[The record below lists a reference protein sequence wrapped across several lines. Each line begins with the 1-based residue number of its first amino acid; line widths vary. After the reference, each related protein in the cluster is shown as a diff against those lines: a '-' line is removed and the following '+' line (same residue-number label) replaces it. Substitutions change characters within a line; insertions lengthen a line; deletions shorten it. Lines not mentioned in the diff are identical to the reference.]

1 MATQTMTLDP
11 NAQAYTDD
19 EIVGKVN
26 AASDDITRAG
36 SVSAAARPIEATEIT
51 NTELA
56 DGAAKANLDE
66 MLATA
71 RGYIKT
77 SPAAGEFKIIGAHRD
92 AAGKLAIA
100 YDDVPIA

>member
-1 MATQTMTLDP
+1 MVLDP

-19 EIVGKVN
+19 EIVAKIN
-26 AASDDITRAG
+26 AASDPITRAS
-36 SVSAAARPIEATEIT
+36 SVDPAARPIEAAEVT

-66 MLATA
+66 MLDGA

-77 SPAAGEFKIIGAHRD
+77 NPVTGEFKIIGARRD
-92 AAGKLAIA
+92 ADGKLAVS
-100 YDDVPIA
+100 YDDVAIP